1 MAFTKAQTDAMN
13 ARGRALL
20 VSAAA
25 GSGKTFTLTRRI
37 IDSIIEDENKTLS
50 RMLIVTFTR
59 SAAAELKKKISDALT
74 EAIAA
79 HPENAQLGSQGTR

>member
-13 ARGRALL
+13 ARGRSLL

-37 IDSIIEDENKTLS
+37 IDSIIENEEKTIS

-59 SAAAELKKKISDALT
+59 SAAAELKKKISDEEKKIDRKEEILAKPLL
-74 EAIAA
+74 ER
-79 HPENAQLGSQGTR
+79 P